1 MSNKNALYVIAG
13 SILASIIKNSIKG
26 SKSEEDN
33 IYDMALQMM
42 KRKRQSVD
50 QQVAHRQ
57 ERKQKALEIM
67 YNEKKRNIEKMF
79 TGKIAR
85 KEAMRKL
92 EAQFNGDPLSLE
104 KIRDQWEERITDM
117 AMEDLSFVKNPSSFR
132 DKREMKD
139 AELGFRPEGTTDRG
153 TFFHDHRRN

>member
-67 YNEKKRNIEKMF
+67 YNEKKRN
-79 TGKIAR
+79 
-85 KEAMRKL
+85 
-92 EAQFNGDPLSLE
+92 
-104 KIRDQWEERITDM
+104 
-117 AMEDLSFVKNPSSFR
+117 FR
-132 DKREMKD
+132 C
-139 AELGFRPEGTTDRG
+139 
-153 TFFHDHRRN
+153 